1 MKSFALLLILGVTC
15 LDPCLSQNDQDLTYI
30 QSVTE
35 EYLTAWYQGD
45 EQLMETVVHPQMA
58 KKIVFDA
65 GHNQGALAYL
75 SAQDLIDQTRR
86 KRTQVVNVDDLKAD
100 ITILDVYNN
109 SAMVKAETENW
120 IDYLHM
126 AKISGEWKIVN
137 ILWELKYGGF

>member
-1 MKSFALLLILGVTC
+1 
-15 LDPCLSQNDQDLTYI
+15 
-30 QSVTE
+30 
-35 EYLTAWYQGD
+35 
-45 EQLMETVVHPQMA
+45 MEKVVHPQMA

-65 GHNQGALAYL
+65 GNNQGALAYL
-75 SAQDLIDQTRR
+75 SAQDLIAQTRR
-86 KRTQVVNVDDLKAD
+86 KRAQVVNVDDLKAN
-100 ITILDVYNN
+100 ITVLDVYNN